1 MLSSFSKSFRNSFR
15 KIRKNDDERRDD
27 KRTQSMNIN
36 RSYSTDAH
44 IYSASFMT
52 CKESQNNSINL
63 ERSLGE
69 FKKRDNPLSR
79 VKSSFSLGKMNK
91 TRLSASSFSAMADVS
106 QLKSVKGYLRVK
118 FGESGW
124 KRHYAIL
131 HQDTIALYA
140 EKYDVNPVMES
151 TLTGNIVA
159 PGETYTRKKYAF
171 CVKGAHTH
179 LLFSCKDKD
188 DLFRWM
194 NAASLASIGYDA
206 EEGKTIG
213 IKKNR
218 YNSCS
223 IRMNRGRKIFKQYVS
238 VGSDGQSIS
247 SKEDD
252 LCDISLIQMK
262 ISREET
268 LSRKN
273 AQMQKSKSTASDIMR
288 LVDVVDITSGLTRK
302 QTMKRRAEKLSSDPK
317 LNELL
322 HKKLQLERELR
333 SMNTDLEIIDK
344 LFEVPLTN
352 ENIDDFLQKHGDIIP
367 ELKQATSLEDSFSSP
382 QSDISSNTVDSLW

>member
-1 MLSSFSKSFRNSFR
+1 
-15 KIRKNDDERRDD
+15 
-27 KRTQSMNIN
+27 
-36 RSYSTDAH
+36 
-44 IYSASFMT
+44 
-52 CKESQNNSINL
+52 
-63 ERSLGE
+63 
-69 FKKRDNPLSR
+69 
-79 VKSSFSLGKMNK
+79 
-91 TRLSASSFSAMADVS
+91 MADVS

-118 FGESGW
+118 FGDSGW

-131 HQDTIALYA
+131 HQDTIALYV

-179 LLFSCKDKD
+179 LLFSCKDKE

-194 NAASLASIGYDA
+194 NAVSLASIGYDVD
-206 EEGKTIG
+206 EGKTIG

-223 IRMNRGRKIFKQYVS
+223 IRINRGRKVFKQYAS

-317 LNELL
+317 LNEVL

-333 SMNTDLEIIDK
+333 SMNTDLEIINK

-352 ENIDDFLQKHGDIIP
+352 EKIDDFLQKHGDIIP
-367 ELKQATSLEDSFSSP
+367 NLKETTSLEDSLSSP